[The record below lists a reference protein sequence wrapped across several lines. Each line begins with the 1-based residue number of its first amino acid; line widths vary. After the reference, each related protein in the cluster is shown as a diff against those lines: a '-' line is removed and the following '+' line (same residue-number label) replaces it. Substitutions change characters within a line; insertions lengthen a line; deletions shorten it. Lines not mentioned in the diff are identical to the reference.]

1 MLLLLTVFMTDNNK
15 MLGISTIFLS
25 VKEKANFMWLTLYK
39 KYDLNADL
47 NIFFYI
53 YD

>member
-1 MLLLLTVFMTDNNK
+1 MTDNNK

-39 KYDLNADL
+39 NFFDLNANL

>member
-1 MLLLLTVFMTDNNK
+1 MTDNNK

-39 KYDLNADL
+39 KFFDLNANL